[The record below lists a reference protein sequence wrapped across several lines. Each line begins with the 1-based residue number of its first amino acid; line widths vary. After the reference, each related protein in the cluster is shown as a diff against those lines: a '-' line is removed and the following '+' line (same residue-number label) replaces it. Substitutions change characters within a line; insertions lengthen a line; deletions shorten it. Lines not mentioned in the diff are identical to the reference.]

1 MTGFRFPIGL
11 RQTRGWAQEAPAHG
25 GGSGAVRRDRR
36 TVCEVSR

>member
-11 RQTRGWAQEAPAHG
+11 RQTRGWAQEAPAD
-25 GGSGAVRRDRR
+25 GSAVRRDRR